1 VAKMEENNLI
11 EFQDIS
17 KAYDGRILFEGFNLT
32 LRNNEVV
39 GLTGESGSGKSTL
52 LRIAIDLV
60 TPESGTVMALGQEV
74 SQWDPRELR
83 KQLVLIPQE
92 AQMFPGT
99 VRENLLWGLKLWGE
113 TAEEQ
118 DLEQILKEVRLSTD
132 KLEKV
137 AFNLS
142 GGEKQRVAIARG
154 LLLRPK
160 ALLLDE
166 PTSALDETSALAVED
181 TINDLIREHS
191 MGVLMVTHN
200 KAQAERFTSRVVDI
214 GGGSIQ

>member
-1 VAKMEENNLI
+1 MEENNLI